1 MRIADLTSG
10 SARLR
15 DTTEVLLAVWGESCE
30 TWKDANSRNIE
41 DNHLKPL
48 AEDMTNA
55 LAAISHLSEVLATAQ
70 RECEAW

>member
-1 MRIADLTSG
+1 MRIADLSSG

-15 DTTEVLLAVWGESCE
+15 DATEVLLSVWGESSE

-41 DNHLKPL
+41 ENHLKPL
-48 AEDMTNA
+48 VEDVSNA